1 VAAHV
6 DPGAIQCDSGGQV
19 LKQLNRCALGATLL
33 GTFDNGRVEAF
44 IDHAVTLSH
53 TDLQQ
58 RHLRLAVAR
67 RLRAV
72 HDCQI
77 EPRPQPPTLWASLER
92 NLQTAESLT
101 FESPAQQQLLQQ
113 VRE

>member
-1 VAAHV
+1 MR
-6 DPGAIQCDSGGQV
+6 CDSGGQV

-33 GTFDNGRVEAF
+33 GTFDNGRVEVF
-44 IDHAVTLSH
+44 IDHAVTLTH

-72 HDCQI
+72 HDCQVRMLPTCVSTATTPSRCG
-77 EPRPQPPTLWASLER
+77 EPQLTAVSPVSL
-92 NLQTAESLT
+92 
-101 FESPAQQQLLQQ
+101 PAAAD
-113 VRE
+113 